1 MDSIPQKHFIKTRNA
16 ALGLSKNVVYKWL
29 ITKGYYPENYV
40 LPPTFF
46 VTKTPRRKRYYS
58 YTATRYVPLIFE
70 LIDIHFPKTE
80 LADKTFGIIEPT
92 IHNDIAYE
100 ISENWKEILK
110 ILFNPRNK
118 VYSYSFPIPLDL
130 KTIGSTGK
138 CRSGRMIYEF
148 LEMAEKDLVSEAYK
162 YKYLVTTDIKN
173 FYPSVYTHSIAWA
186 AHGKKFIRQKA
197 NRNNYS
203 YFGNR
208 LDKLFQNSNDGCTNG
223 IAIGPIVSDLISELI
238 LSAIDT
244 EISRKLREYDGYLL
258 VRFKDDYRI
267 LCRDEG
273 SAHKAI
279 KILQDAYKEYKL
291 TLNEDK
297 TEIKLLPEGL
307 FRKWVGEYSKI
318 QPEKGNLDFNQFKE
332 FYLNVIDID
341 KKNPNTGVIDRF
353 LADLRSSDYDL
364 YIPCTMKDIDRSI
377 SLLLMLAEKRI
388 KAFPTILA
396 IIETI
401 FAMYT
406 DDGFRNVIEIHLN
419 TLLKKLAINPDN
431 NRYLISWIVYFLKS
445 NKLKIHQRYRF
456 NDPVVKAI
464 YSNRKDPIFMHAD
477 YTIFR
482 NIKA

>member
-1 MDSIPQKHFIKTRNA
+1 MDSIPKKHFIKTGNA

-58 YTATRYVPLIFE
+58 YTATRYVPPIFE

-244 EISRKLREYDGYLL
+244 EISRKLREDDGYLL

-279 KILQDAYKEYKL
+279 KTLQDVYKEHKL

-318 QPEKGNLDFNQFKE
+318 QPEKGNLDFNLFGFNSPQ
-332 FYLNVIDID
+332 L
-341 KKNPNTGVIDRF
+341 
-353 LADLRSSDYDL
+353 
-364 YIPCTMKDIDRSI
+364 CC
-377 SLLLMLAEKRI
+377 
-388 KAFPTILA
+388 A
-396 IIETI
+396 I
-401 FAMYT
+401 
-406 DDGFRNVIEIHLN
+406 
-419 TLLKKLAINPDN
+419 
-431 NRYLISWIVYFLKS
+431 
-445 NKLKIHQRYRF
+445 
-456 NDPVVKAI
+456 
-464 YSNRKDPIFMHAD
+464 
-477 YTIFR
+477 
-482 NIKA
+482 